1 MKRTLPLIIT
11 AAGGFVLI
19 VAYFIPTTESW
30 GEKASIWFDVLAA
43 IAFVLGGGNLLKVH
57 LKKISDRRAGWG
69 YSGVTILAFL
79 ITLGVGLLKV
89 GVRPS
94 ADLEHF
100 GESFVHLPLEALPT
114 FEVDGTIPEKAD
126 GAELPAS
133 VRRQLTEQNG
143 KLVFRGWMRPNQKS
157 DLLGYQDELEWQC
170 NVEKLAGLASP
181 PKELAFSA
189 KEATGLTYYVEHEAL
204 SFGGF
209 MTDEQQRELR
219 RQLPGADAE
228 TVLDA
233 LIQAATRGTS
243 VDVAEFPAGLDIPL
257 DERKRISA
265 ADRRLTI
272 KGPMSPR
279 LRGRLTRDWVH
290 YPVARVPSD
299 AERQAFRRE
308 LELRGQPLND
318 EQDRRFDR
326 ALDSAWT
333 ADMLRAALN
342 TAGLAQPRPKSACD
356 LLTEMNSGTID
367 LQADVPPRAED
378 NVQVSDAQFE
388 LLKRFAGDDS
398 LTMDQLVTQLRSPDV
413 GTFNDAQA
421 QALEE
426 FVHKLPT
433 VAERNHALCFEL
445 LVAGPLSRDQ
455 REFLLSGFRR
465 QHEWEV
471 AVGRLLVASHVDKF
485 RWSGEYNQQGSA
497 FWWIYEYVFK
507 PITATMFALLAFYV
521 ASAAFRAF
529 RAKNIEAILLLGTAF
544 IILLG
549 RTFAGVLVTDW
560 IPPDSSFAGL
570 RVENITVFVMS
581 VFNTA
586 GNRAIM
592 IGIALGVASTSLRI
606 LLGVDRSYLGSGD
619 E

>member
-1 MKRTLPLIIT
+1 MKRTLPLFIT

-30 GEKASIWFDVLAA
+30 GEEASIWFDVLAA

-57 LKKISDRRAGWG
+57 LKKISDRQAGWG

-94 ADLEHF
+94 ADLEHY

-114 FEVDGTIPEKAD
+114 YEVAGTIPQKAD

-143 KLVFRGWMRPNQKS
+143 QLVFRGWMRPNQKG
-157 DLLGYQDELEWQC
+157 DLLDFEDELAWQC
-170 NVEKLAGLASP
+170 AVEQLAAKASPGEDLAGLA
-181 PKELAFSA
+181 
-189 KEATGLTYYVEHEAL
+189 YYVEHEAL
-204 SFGGF
+204 AFSGF
-209 MTDEQQRELR
+209 MTDDQTTALK
-219 RQLPGADAE
+219 QLLPDADAE
-228 TVLDA
+228 AVIDA
-233 LIQAATRGTS
+233 LIRAATRETS
-243 VDVAEFPAGLDIPL
+243 VPVAEIPVGLDIPQS
-257 DERKRISA
+257 ERRRFSA

-272 KGPMSPR
+272 KGPMSMP
-279 LRGRLTRDWVH
+279 LRGQLTRDWLH
-290 YPVARVPSD
+290 APIACVPSD
-299 AERQAFRRE
+299 QERQAIRRE
-308 LELRGQPLND
+308 LELRGRPLNA
-318 EQDRRFDR
+318 EQAQRFDR
-326 ALDSAWT
+326 VLDSAWT
-333 ADMLRAALN
+333 AEVLRAALN
-342 TAGLAQPRPKSACD
+342 TAGLAQPQPKTACD
-356 LLTEMNSGTID
+356 LLAEKNSGATD
-367 LQADVPPRAED
+367 LLRAIPPQEED
-378 NVQVSDAQFE
+378 NVEINEAQFA
-388 LLKRFAGDDS
+388 LLEQFAADASMSTDA
-398 LTMDQLVTQLRSPDV
+398 LVAQLRAPEV
-413 GTFNDAQA
+413 GPFTDAQA

-426 FVHKLPT
+426 FVGKLPT
-433 VAERNHALCFEL
+433 VAERNHALCIEL
-445 LVAGPLSRDQ
+445 LEAGPLSRDQ
-455 REFLLSGFRR
+455 REFLLAGYRR

-471 AVGRLLVASHVDKF
+471 AVGRLLVAAHVDKF

-507 PITATMFALLAFYV
+507 PITATMFALLAFFV

-549 RTFAGVLVTDW
+549 RTFAGVLLTDW
-560 IPPDSSFAGL
+560 IPAESTFAGL

-592 IGIALGVASTSLRI
+592 IGVALGVASTSLRI

>member
-19 VAYFIPTTESW
+19 IAYFIPASESW
-30 GEKASIWFDVLAA
+30 GEEAAIWFDVLAA

-57 LKKISDRRAGWG
+57 LKKISDRQAGWG
-69 YSGVTILAFL
+69 YSGVTIVAFL

-94 ADLEHF
+94 ADLEHY
-100 GESFVHLPLEALPT
+100 GESFVHLPLAALPT
-114 FEVDGTIPEKAD
+114 YEVDGTIPEKAD

-143 KLVFRGWMRPNQKS
+143 KLVFRGWMRPNQKT
-157 DLLGYQDELEWQC
+157 DLLGFQDELAWQC
-170 NVEKLAGLASP
+170 AVERLAAESSP
-181 PKELAFSA
+181 GEDLK
-189 KEATGLTYYVEHEAL
+189 GLTYYVEHEAL
-204 SFGGF
+204 SFGGY
-209 MTDEQQRELR
+209 MTDNHKAALR
-219 RQLPGADAE
+219 LLLPGADAE
-228 TVLDA
+228 QAIDA
-233 LIQAATRGTS
+233 LSQAATRENS
-243 VDVAEFPAGLDIPL
+243 VDVTEIPGGLDIPP

-272 KGPMSPR
+272 KGPMSLQ
-279 LRGRLTRDWVH
+279 LRGQLTRDWVQ
-290 YPVARVPSD
+290 YPIARVPS
-299 AERQAFRRE
+299 AAQRQDFRRE
-308 LELRGQPLND
+308 LELRGQPLNE
-318 EQDRRFDR
+318 EQARRLDRI
-326 ALDSAWT
+326 LDSAWT
-333 ADMLRAALN
+333 ADLLRATLN
-342 TAGLAQPRPKSACD
+342 TAGLAQPQPKKACD
-356 LLTEMNSGTID
+356 LLMEKNSGTTD
-367 LQADVPPRAED
+367 LQAAIPPQEED
-378 NVQVSDAQFE
+378 NVQISDSQFA
-388 LLKRFAGDDS
+388 LLEQFAADASMSTDA
-398 LTMDQLVTQLRSPDV
+398 LVAQLRAPEV
-413 GTFNDAQA
+413 GSFTDAQA
-421 QALEE
+421 EALHD
-426 FVHKLPT
+426 FVGKLPT
-433 VAERNHALCFEL
+433 VAERDHALCFEL
-445 LVAGPLSRDQ
+445 LEAGPLSRDQ
-455 REFLLSGFRR
+455 REFLLSPYRR

-471 AVGRLLVASHVDKF
+471 AVGRLLVESHVDKF
-485 RWSGEYNQQGSA
+485 RWSGEFNQQGSA

-549 RTFAGVLVTDW
+549 RTFAGVLLTDW
-560 IPPDSSFAGL
+560 IPPESKFAGL

-592 IGIALGVASTSLRI
+592 IGVALGVASTSLRI